1 MDINEFPQHDNY
13 HEKLCSVLFLNTTY
27 SIIFYEESYV
37 FFTGH
42 EDGMELRNTLYR
54 LLFLKGTFMESII
67 AAVITGGLALAG
79 VIITNINSNRKIE
92 SKLMVAQGITD
103 TKIDNLT
110 EEVKRH
116 NGFADRVPRIETR
129 LDNIEKRMDRL
140 ENDNK

>member
-1 MDINEFPQHDNY
+1 M
-13 HEKLCSVLFLNTTY
+13 LFLITIY
-27 SIIFYEESYV
+27 CIIFMRNDT

-42 EDGMELRNTLYR
+42 EDGRKLRNTFYR
-54 LLFLKGTFMESII
+54 LLLLKGTFMESII
-67 AAVITGGLALAG
+67 TAIITGGLALVG

-129 LDNIEKRMDRL
+129 VDNIEKRLDRL